1 MINHFRDYF
10 KMFSKKKVWSMHLR
24 KIGSGN
30 AFEENRVREVREKS
44 KPKTASKKLLKRY
57 NF

>member
-1 MINHFRDYF
+1 
-10 KMFSKKKVWSMHLR
+10 MFSKKKVWSMHLR